1 MIVTRNIPLIRNYR
15 FSPRLLPSHFNT
27 SRFYHSPQALPRG
40 LLHRK
45 VHTSNSIAPVPR
57 ILVTGSLGQLGSGLV
72 RLLREKYGDENVVA
86 SDIRKPREQ
95 NLGYGPFV
103 YADVLNYQQLESL
116 VVDFHI
122 DWIVH
127 LSAILSAV
135 GEKNPAQALAVNVN
149 GFQNVLDL
157 AKIHG
162 LRIFSP
168 STIGVFGP
176 STPKDNT
183 PDLTIQRP
191 NTIYGIT
198 KVHMELMGEYYHEK
212 YGVDFRSV
220 RYPGIISA
228 DTQPGGGTTD
238 YAVEIFHEALK
249 TGNYQCFLS
258 KDTALPMMYLP
269 DCLKGTV
276 QLLEAPSEQLTQR
289 TYNMAAVS
297 FTPAEIAD
305 EIRAHIPGFNVTYS
319 PDFRQAIA
327 DSWPRSF
334 DDSKARL
341 DWNWKHDYDTSSMV
355 QDMLTRLRPHYTI
368 PKVSSVVC

>member
-1 MIVTRNIPLIRNYR
+1 MIFAKNIPSLIRPL
-15 FSPRLLPSHFNT
+15 SLKPISST
-27 SRFYHSPQALPRG
+27 ISGATRFYHSPQVISHSLR
-40 LLHRK
+40 RK
-45 VHTSNSIAPVPR
+45 VHTSNAVAPTPR

-72 RLLREKYGDENVVA
+72 RILREKYGDENVIA
-86 SDIRKPREQ
+86 SDIRKPKEQ

-116 VVDFHI
+116 VVDFQI
-122 DWIVH
+122 DWVVH

-135 GEKNPAQALAVNVN
+135 GEKNPSQALAVNVS

-183 PDLTIQRP
+183 PDLTIMRP

-212 YGVDFRSV
+212 YGVDYRSV

-228 DTQPGGGTTD
+228 DTLPGGGTTD

-249 TGNYQCFLS
+249 TGRYQCFLS
-258 KDTALPMMYLP
+258 KNTALPMMYLP
-269 DCLKGTV
+269 DCLRGTV
-276 QLLEAPSEQLTQR
+276 NMLEAPSEQLTQR

-297 FTPAEIAD
+297 FTPAEIAAA
-305 EIRAHIPGFNVTYS
+305 IQTHIPDFEISYA
-319 PDFRQAIA
+319 PDYRQSIA

-334 DDSKARL
+334 DDSKARQ
-341 DWNWKHDYDTSSMV
+341 DWNWKHDFDTAGMV
-355 QDMLTRLRPHYTI
+355 EDMLTRLRPQY
-368 PKVSSVVC
+368 VVPEATRVAA